1 MCCLCLC
8 GLVLGVV
15 LHFLFSVKL
24 ELFFFF
30 VSVTYIFHM
39 FDLHLIL
46 W

>member
-1 MCCLCLC
+1 MLFV
-8 GLVLGVV
+8 LVRFGFGGGITLPVFRETGT
-15 LHFLFSVKL
+15 F
-24 ELFFFF
+24 FFFF